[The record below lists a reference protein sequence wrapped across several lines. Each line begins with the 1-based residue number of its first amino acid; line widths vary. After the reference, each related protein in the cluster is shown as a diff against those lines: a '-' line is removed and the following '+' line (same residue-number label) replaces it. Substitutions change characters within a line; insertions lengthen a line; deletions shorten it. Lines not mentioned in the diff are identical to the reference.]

1 MFEDCTISDN
11 RGKIGQ
17 SNAQNGKSC
26 DLVFR
31 RCHWARSVMGFETF
45 DSGMIVEDTY
55 ITDMLGVYRED
66 GVTDDND
73 AIYLHESDAGQ
84 SLVLKNVTVAYMD
97 DDGIDTLDAE
107 VIAEGVICR
116 NCGDKGISVFGGSF
130 ELKKGL
136 LINNS
141 IGISAKDNADVILE
155 KVTISG
161 NKSVG
166 LQVENKDGNDEPSR
180 FSVINSILWG
190 NEETIVTDYNEN
202 DIRVESSIV
211 EGEWQGGNNED
222 PLFRNPDTGDFR
234 ISSESPAIVQDLVDA
249 ENNDMGFYNYTQVG
263 GEVIWDL

>member
-1 MFEDCTISDN
+1 MNVRVGQQQINKNITSLGAFPNLTEVSGVLEDEIHNWSGVIRITDDLTVPRGAELNISPGTIILVDGDAEPQSSGGADLIVSGSINCIGTSENPITITSSSEGNIWGQILFDESESAVFRYTNIHRAGHSPKGGHTDHGRVLRVLGSNVLFEDCSISDN

-17 SNAQNGKSC
+17 SNAQNGQSC

-116 NCGDKGISVFGGSF
+116 NCGD
-130 ELKKGL
+130 
-136 LINNS
+136 
-141 IGISAKDNADVILE
+141 
-155 KVTISG
+155 
-161 NKSVG
+161 
-166 LQVENKDGNDEPSR
+166 
-180 FSVINSILWG
+180 
-190 NEETIVTDYNEN
+190 
-202 DIRVESSIV
+202 
-211 EGEWQGGNNED
+211 
-222 PLFRNPDTGDFR
+222 
-234 ISSESPAIVQDLVDA
+234 
-249 ENNDMGFYNYTQVG
+249 
-263 GEVIWDL
+263 